1 MMNIA
6 TCTAGDQADTLR
18 LLAFSRNGYMQ
29 STPPLLQKV
38 SGVNARVIS
47 VTSGKGGV
55 GKSSVVVN
63 LAVAL
68 AKEGKR
74 VLVMDA
80 DLGLGNIDMLLG
92 LHPRYTLNDVFS
104 GKMRLAEIIVQGPG
118 GIRLIPAGSGMQRY
132 TDLSREDRLRLMDEL
147 ESLEEDFDVLIIDT
161 ESGISKNVT
170 YFNVA
175 AQEILLVVAPEP
187 TSITDSYA
195 MIKLMTKY
203 HDVGRFKVLV
213 NMARD
218 EDEGLQVFKKLSQV
232 VNRFL
237 DVSLDYVGCVVR
249 DELLRDAVRRQRS
262 VVDLFPRAAVSR
274 SFATLARA
282 MIAQPVE
289 FRVKGNIQF
298 LFRRYFEPALAQRC
312 V

>member
-1 MMNIA
+1 MNIA
-6 TCTAGDQADTLR
+6 TSIAGDQADTLR
-18 LLAFSRNGYMQ
+18 LLAFSRNAHAPVA
-29 STPPLLQKV
+29 PPQLQKV
-38 SGVNARVIS
+38 SGVKARVIS

-55 GKSSVVVN
+55 GKSNVVVN

-68 AKEGKR
+68 ANEGKR

-92 LHPRYTLNDVFS
+92 IHPRYTLNDVFS
-104 GKMRLAEIIVQGPG
+104 GKMRLAEIVVQGPG
-118 GIRLIPAGSGMQRY
+118 GIRLVPAGSGVQRY

-170 YFNVA
+170 YFNAA
-175 AQEILLVVAPEP
+175 AQEILLVVTPEP

-195 MIKLMTKY
+195 LIKMMTKY
-203 HDVGRFKVLV
+203 HDVGHFKVLV

-218 EDEGLQVFKKLSQV
+218 ADEGLQVFKKLSQV

-237 DVSLDYVGCVVR
+237 DVSLDYAGCVVR

-274 SFATLARA
+274 SFTTLAQN

-298 LFRRYFEPALAQRC
+298 LFRRYFEPTLAQRC

>member
-1 MMNIA
+1 
-6 TCTAGDQADTLR
+6 LR
-18 LLAFSRNGYMQ
+18 LLAFSRNGHVHG
-29 STPPLLQKV
+29 TPPLLQKV

-68 AKEGKR
+68 ANEGKR

-203 HDVGRFKVLV
+203 HDVGRFRVLV

-218 EDEGLQVFKKLSQV
+218 ADEGLQVFKKLSQV

-262 VVDLFPRAAVSR
+262 VVDLFPRAAVSC
-274 SFATLARA
+274 SFTTLART

-289 FRVKGNIQF
+289 FRAKGNIQF
-298 LFRRYFEPALAQRC
+298 LFRRYFEPTRAQRC